1 MPSSDDNYKSPRPPG
16 SREEDAW
23 LSDKQLDRCA
33 PAETEPF
40 QSPVPT
46 RMVSNGEYMP
56 HPQTRQQ
63 KHVEYRVQELAERA
77 SKKLGISRRE
87 FLGGSGGMA
96 AAFMAMNEVYGKKFF
111 KVSEV
116 ELFEPAAAREAGPPD
131 DLFVFDDQTHIVR
144 DPLQQGR
151 GLRALAQGPGLAS
164 SNANLIV
171 GGYQANPYNGLQG
184 NPAGV
189 DELGSPWTPWN
200 PTHLL
205 HPEPASALLH
215 ADFPPN
221 TGEEFHMVKYIRRF
235 FFESQVSVSILSN
248 ANGAVINDPLTGN
261 RPAKNVGESLTAEIL
276 TGSQTGAIRD
286 WVNQIAGSQRMLA
299 HGQFYPG
306 PGNLQDPLFGD
317 YTQWQIDNFHPDSWK
332 AYNIANAAKTD
343 TDPNSNMTVWQLDDE
358 LVAYPIYQVI
368 TRNKREMHKHPGF
381 FNICVH
387 KGLAASS
394 PADPKHGM
402 PTDLPKAASDW
413 PHLNFIIYH
422 SCIRPSFWML
432 AAFQEIGSGA
442 VRTDTNGHS
451 VPNISWSTQFAQ
463 IAGGK
468 DPTSPFR
475 LHNVY
480 AELGTTFASMVVT
493 FPTVWAHLIGQLL
506 YYMGE
511 NNIVFGSDS
520 PWYGGP
526 QWQIEAMWRS
536 RIPED
541 IQERWHY
548 PEFEEEAKRKILGLN
563 SARLYGLRGH
573 ETRAIGMH
581 GSAYHPVPAD
591 YASRIPASLTALMNG
606 PGYPTPVTPVRGAS
620 LIPKD
625 NFTKAKKQYAEAGGL
640 RSNERNGWIRTRL

>member
-1 MPSSDDNYKSPRPPG
+1 MSSSDPNYKSPRPPG

-23 LSDKQLDRCA
+23 LSDEQLARCV

-56 HPQTRQQ
+56 HPQTDKQR
-63 KHVEYRVQELAERA
+63 HVEHRIQELAEEA
-77 SKKLGISRRE
+77 SKRLGISRRE

-116 ELFEPAAAREAGPPD
+116 ELFEPAAHREAGPPD

-151 GLRALAQGPGLAS
+151 GLRALAQGPGVAS
-164 SNANLIV
+164 SNANLIP
-171 GGYQANPYNGLQG
+171 GGYRANPYNGLQG

-221 TGEEFHMVKYIRRF
+221 TGEEFHMVKYLQRF

-261 RPAKNVGESLTAEIL
+261 RPARNIAESLTAEIL
-276 TGSQTGAIRD
+276 TGSQTGAICS

-306 PGNLQDPLFGD
+306 VGNLNDPLFGD

-332 AYNIANAAKTD
+332 AYNIANAAKTNF
-343 TDPNSNMTVWQLDDE
+343 DPNSGMTVWQLDDE
-358 LVAYPIYQVI
+358 LVAYPIYNVI
-368 TRNKREMHKHPGF
+368 TRNKREMKKHPGF

-432 AAFQEIGSGA
+432 AALQEIGSGA
-442 VRTDTNGHS
+442 VRRDTSGHA

-463 IAGGK
+463 ICGGK

-526 QWQIEAMWRS
+526 QWQIEALWRS
-536 RIPED
+536 QIPED
-541 IQERWHY
+541 IRDRWDY
-548 PEFEEEAKRKILGLN
+548 PELDEDAKRKILGLN
-563 SARLYGLRGH
+563 SARLYGLKGN

-591 YASRIPASLTALMNG
+591 YASRVPASLTQLMNG
-606 PGYPTPVTPVRGAS
+606 VGYPTPVTPAS
-620 LIPKD
+620 LIPHD

-640 RSNERNGWIRTRL
+640 RSNERLGWIRARL